1 MSLRAAGLAAGR
13 SLSTARR
20 RRHDPR
26 MPMPILSLPWAR
38 CVLFSSV
45 LAGLAAMPSLR
56 AQSTPPVVAAP
67 ADTTGAA
74 AAGKPSILRRVDH
87 GRVEQ
92 HGDLVLV
99 RTWGTPEQRGR
110 AHGLL
115 MANEVAAAIVQEF
128 SARYGNSPK
137 ILDYARRSLPR
148 MIEFPEFVQQEID
161 GLWQG
166 LVDSKVELKVDG
178 LGRAF
183 DRTDLMIVN
192 ALDVFGLLGCSGFTV
207 WGEQVL
213 GGGVLTARNFDW
225 PLTGPHLLQHT
236 VLVVQHDENG
246 RASASVGWPGYVGTV
261 TGVSSD
267 GVATFLHTGSAEIS
281 IVPQPQSW
289 PSAAALRSILR
300 SGTHGG
306 DAAKVF
312 AFARQELENT
322 SPPIGYLTHVVLPF
336 VPANGAPLGVFET
349 DVKTCVQGEVGAGPF
364 VLTNHFRTRKDG
376 RDAGSD
382 SENRER
388 QLGAGLGKC
397 LATGD
402 KVTSV
407 AEAWDALHLVDRGG
421 RSFGTLHSLV
431 FRHEPWC
438 FELRIAEPGEKGL
451 VAAPVSTRRY
461 ALSRQQVFAE
471 GELLGK

>member
-1 MSLRAAGLAAGR
+1 
-13 SLSTARR
+13 
-20 RRHDPR
+20 
-26 MPMPILSLPWAR
+26 MPMPTVSLPWAR
-38 CVLFSSV
+38 YVLLASV
-45 LAGLAAMPSLR
+45 LAGLAALPSLP
-56 AQSTPPVVAAP
+56 AQTPPPVVAAAP
-67 ADTTGAA
+67 AATEAA
-74 AAGKPSILRRVDH
+74 TKPTILRRVDH

-128 SARYGNSPK
+128 SARYGNNPK
-137 ILDYARRSLPR
+137 VLEYARRSLPR
-148 MIEFPEFVQQEID
+148 MIAFPEFVQQEID

-166 LVDSKVELKVDG
+166 LVESKVELKVDG

-183 DRTDLMIVN
+183 DRTDLRIVN
-192 ALDVFGLLGCSGFTV
+192 ALDVLALLGCSGFTV
-207 WGEQVL
+207 WGDQVL

-261 TGVSSD
+261 TGVGSD
-267 GVATFLHTGSAEIS
+267 GVAAFLHVGSASIS
-281 IVPQPQSW
+281 VVPQPEAW
-289 PSAAALRSILR
+289 PSAAALRSILHA
-300 SGTHGG
+300 GTHGG
-306 DAAKVF
+306 DAGKVF

-336 VPANGAPLGVFET
+336 VPADGAPLGVFET
-349 DVKTCVQGEVGAGPF
+349 DVKSCVQGEVGKGPF

-382 SENRER
+382 SEKRER
-388 QLGAGLGKC
+388 QLDTSLGKY

-407 AEAWDALHLVDRGG
+407 EETWDALHLVCRGG

-461 ALSRQQVFAE
+461 ALSRQQVFAD

>member
-1 MSLRAAGLAAGR
+1 
-13 SLSTARR
+13 
-20 RRHDPR
+20 
-26 MPMPILSLPWAR
+26 MPMPTLSLPWAR
-38 CVLFSSV
+38 CVLFASL
-45 LAGLAAMPSLR
+45 LAGLAAPSSL
-56 AQSTPPVVAAP
+56 AQSTPPAVTSSPAA
-67 ADTTGAA
+67 TAA
-74 AAGKPSILRRVDH
+74 AAKSTILRRVDH

-115 MANEVAAAIVQEF
+115 MANEIAAAIVQEF
-128 SARYGNSPK
+128 SARYGKNPK
-137 ILDYARRSLPR
+137 VLEYARRSLPR
-148 MIEFPEFVQQEID
+148 MISFPEFVQQEID

-178 LGRAF
+178 LDRAF
-183 DRTDLMIVN
+183 DRTDLLIVN
-192 ALDVFGLLGCSGFTV
+192 ALDVLALLGCSGFTV
-207 WGEQVL
+207 WGEQVH

-246 RASASVGWPGYVGTV
+246 RASASVGWPGYLGTV

-267 GVATFLHTGSAEIS
+267 GVATFLHTGSAAIS
-281 IVPQPQSW
+281 IVPQPEAW

-322 SPPIGYLTHVVLPF
+322 SPPVGYLTHVVLPF

-349 DVKTCVQGEVGAGPF
+349 DVKSSVQGEVGAGPF

-382 SENRER
+382 SQNRER
-388 QLGAGLGKC
+388 QLGDCLGKC
-397 LATGD
+397 LTSGD

-421 RSFGTLHSLV
+421 RGFGTLHSLV

-461 ALSRQQVFAE
+461 ALSRQQVFAD

>member
-1 MSLRAAGLAAGR
+1 MIVRAAGLAAGR
-13 SLSTARR
+13 SLSTARH

-45 LAGLAAMPSLR
+45 LTGLAAMPSLL

-67 ADTTGAA
+67 ADTAA